1 MDALREDIEN
11 LEQEAQRHE
20 ARVAASEQRVAELGQ
35 QIADLPPAPQV
46 HRPQPRH
53 GCPPCGRPAPGSR
66 QQQQRARTAL
76 LNMPRVEAALQHLQ
90 R

>member
-46 HRPQPRH
+46 RCPQPVTV
-53 GCPPCGRPAPGSR
+53 PAPSPCRHLTHTSRSSEHGLSCWTDLGSSSF
-66 QQQQRARTAL
+66 A
-76 LNMPRVEAALQHLQ
+76 NLQ